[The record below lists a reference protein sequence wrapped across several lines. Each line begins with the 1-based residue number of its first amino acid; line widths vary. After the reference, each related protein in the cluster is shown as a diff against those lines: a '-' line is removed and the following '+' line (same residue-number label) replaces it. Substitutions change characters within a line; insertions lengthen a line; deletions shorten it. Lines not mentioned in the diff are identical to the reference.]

1 MAFWLFG
8 IRAFYLLLSFVQT
21 MSFFS
26 KTDTKIQA
34 SRHRIAALWFGD
46 LDRVTLEDGTPFTGT
61 ALMASIY
68 TLAAV
73 YRYYIVFYSLDNR
86 VVETWRST
94 QDDISISSAID
105 VERKLFSELRSR
117 NIELTTIPTDTP
129 QYSKA
134 LMPLPVEFD
143 EDSATAPAGLFLAPG
158 ASDPNG
164 SLLSADE
171 RISLRALLLCQ

>member
-1 MAFWLFG
+1 M
-8 IRAFYLLLSFVQT
+8 
-21 MSFFS
+21 
-26 KTDTKIQA
+26 
-34 SRHRIAALWFGD
+34 ALWFGD
-46 LDRVTLEDGTPFTGT
+46 LDRVALEDGTPFTGT

-86 VVETWRST
+86 VVETWLST

-134 LMPLPVEFD
+134 LMRLPVEFD